1 MTGDAEMAR
10 DLAQEIFVKVF
21 RDLQAF
27 RFESG
32 FSSWLYRVAANTCLN
47 ALRGRRAR
55 REVGIEDVAGADQEI
70 ETGRSLED
78 EQMNRQIQRAVREAI
93 LALKTRLRAVEV
105 LWYVEDLSI
114 AELTT
119 CAGDDIPE
127 VKYQSRNAPG
137 PTRRLKRAG
146 RLRMNR

>member
-55 REVGIEDVAGADQEI
+55 HEVGIEAVAGTGQEI
-70 ETGRSLED
+70 ETGRSVE
-78 EQMNRQIQRAVREAI
+78 EGQMSQQIRRAVREANV
-93 LALKTRLRAVEV
+93 AVKQPWRGGVV
-105 LWYVEDLSI
+105 LCCGE
-114 AELTT
+114 
-119 CAGDDIPE
+119 
-127 VKYQSRNAPG
+127 
-137 PTRRLKRAG
+137 
-146 RLRMNR
+146 